1 MPIEQAERIAH
12 IQVAWAILLIILFG
26 FVIDY
31 LVRTF
36 DKLDKKLMDFR
47 EQTQLNNQLRD

>member
-31 LVRTF
+31 LVRAF